1 MDIMKMIEG
10 NLLDIT
16 DGIICHQVN
25 CLGIMGGLAGQI
37 KQKWHVQVKNYIDA
51 GRNGKIELGDYL
63 LSYLTP
69 DLVLCHIAGQYN
81 IGPNTDL
88 NSVSK
93 AFTRFKEEFL
103 DTLTSYFDIPV
114 YIPFMMGCGMGG
126 GNWKDYLNVVET
138 VLPDVIVVA
147 RPEDLKKF
155 KV

>member
-1 MDIMKMIEG
+1 MKIIEG

-16 DGIICHQVN
+16 DGIICHQAN

-37 KQKWHVQVKNYIDA
+37 KNKWPKQVQNYIDA
-51 GRNGKIELGDYL
+51 GREGKVELGDYL
-63 LSYLTP
+63 LSYLTE

-88 NSVSK
+88 NAVSK
-93 AFTRFKEEFL
+93 AFTSLRNEFL
-103 DTLTSYFDIPV
+103 EPIWEYVDIPV

-126 GNWKDYLNVVET
+126 GNWKDYLDVVET
-138 VLPDVIVVA
+138 VLPDVVVVA